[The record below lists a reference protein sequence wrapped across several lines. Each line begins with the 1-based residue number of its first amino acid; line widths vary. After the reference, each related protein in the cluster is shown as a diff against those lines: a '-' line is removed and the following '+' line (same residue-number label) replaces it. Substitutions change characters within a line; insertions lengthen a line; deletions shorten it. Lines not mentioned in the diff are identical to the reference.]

1 MQTLARLERGLEA
14 QAHAQAVTNVAVRDL
29 HSTVADTRNDLIE
42 SVKYLYEVCSLL
54 IERAESAQIERQTL
68 IETMTELAR
77 GSAVEPSRSSERV
90 LGGSFTAFPTESV
103 DVDVR
108 VETEHPQSHWG

>member
-42 SVKYLYEVCSLL
+42 SVKYLYKVCSLL